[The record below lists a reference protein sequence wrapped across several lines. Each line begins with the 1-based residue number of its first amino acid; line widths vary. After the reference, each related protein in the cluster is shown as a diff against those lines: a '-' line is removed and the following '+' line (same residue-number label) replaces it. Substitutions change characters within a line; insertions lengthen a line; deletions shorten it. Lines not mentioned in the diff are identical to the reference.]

1 MIGGKA
7 AELSNWDHT
16 GPRTFDF
23 YNICC
28 NWGETAASRK
38 QPENMGTVT
47 AHKELTNIYFLE
59 REKRALLERHII
71 CNRMIVEEYCKE
83 VCRT

>member
-16 GPRTFDF
+16 GPRTVEF
-23 YNICC
+23 YNIFC

-38 QPENMGTVT
+38 QPEKMGTVT

-59 REKRALLERHII
+59 REKGPCLKGTLFVIR
-71 CNRMIVEEYCKE
+71 
-83 VCRT
+83 